1 MQIPTI
7 LLPKPQNLFHHRAAR
22 SRELALTHASLT
34 GYLNLMAELADGQ
47 HSLSEKLPGTPLP
60 DFYTEPPL
68 DISSWQRD
76 SVWRDALRLI
86 VKCFG
91 PKDAP
96 LATILKRIRQ
106 AQDNELE
113 TWADWLLAGELESLE
128 PGLAPFAAAALQ
140 VYWTSLA
147 SRLNADDIKQPE
159 TTYLCPVC
167 GSLPVAGVLQTGGS
181 IQGLRYLC
189 CGLCATEW
197 NRPRIHCVH
206 CGSSKGVAYFGIEGM
221 GEVVKAEACADC
233 KTYIK
238 LMDRE
243 KEAGLDPV
251 ADDLASLA
259 LDILMVEEGY
269 QRLGFNLLLITG

>member
-1 MQIPTI
+1 MQTAPTI
-7 LLPKPQNLFHHRAAR
+7 LLPKQKLFHHRAAR
-22 SRELALTHASLT
+22 FRELALTHASLA
-34 GYLNLMAELADGQ
+34 GYLNLMAELADSQ
-47 HSLSEKLPGTPLP
+47 HSLSGNFPDTPLP

-68 DISSWQRD
+68 DILSWQRD
-76 SVWRDALRLI
+76 SAWRDALRLI

-91 PKDAP
+91 PKEGL

-159 TTYLCPVC
+159 TAYLCPVC
-167 GSLPVAGVLQTGGS
+167 SSLPVASVLQTGGS

-197 NRPRIHCVH
+197 NRPSIHCVH
-206 CGSSKGVAYFGIEGM
+206 CGSSKEVAYFGIEGM
-221 GEVVKAEACADC
+221 GEAVKAEACADC